1 MNAKAPNSITQS
13 DKRPLKKNVPIWKKI
28 RIFASCINTHIID
41 NRVALQLVTNT
52 FQERKRIMNTRIAF
66 IIILVGALLMGG
78 CKNQPKV
85 AETTTVL
92 EVQAI
97 QDLPQ
102 QMPAAL
108 FEGINDTLLAQL
120 LPEGKAEAAIN
131 VFYLHNGDRHIL
143 FDAGMGAERGGQLI
157 PNLEKLGVSPDDIT
171 DICITHLHADHIGG
185 LVTPEGKAAFPH
197 AVLHIAQAE
206 YDAWTTGP
214 LSSDNQ
220 QVKTMATLYEGH
232 LDLFADT
239 LALDGVHSINMPG
252 HTPGHTMYSVGKIYI
267 VGDLLHATALQVD
280 HPEFSAVF
288 DFDRDLAAKQRK
300 QFLDEA
306 REGHYLVG
314 GMHFPTPEFIQ
325 F

>member
-1 MNAKAPNSITQS
+1 
-13 DKRPLKKNVPIWKKI
+13 
-28 RIFASCINTHIID
+28 
-41 NRVALQLVTNT
+41 
-52 FQERKRIMNTRIAF
+52 MNTRIAF
-66 IIILVGALLMGG
+66 IVTLAGVLLIGG

-97 QDLPQ
+97 QDQPQ
-102 QMPAAL
+102 QMPAVL

-120 LPEGKAEAAIN
+120 LPEGKAEAGIN
-131 VFYLHNGDRHIL
+131 AFYLHNGDRHIL
-143 FDAGMGAERGGQLI
+143 FDAGMGSDKGGQLVAG
-157 PNLEKLGVSPDDIT
+157 LGKLGVAPDDIT
-171 DICITHLHADHIGG
+171 DVCITHLHFDHIGG
-185 LVTPEGKAAFPH
+185 LISPEGKAAFPQ
-197 AVLHIAQAE
+197 ATLHIAQAE
-206 YDAWTTGP
+206 YDAWMTGA

-220 QVKTMATLYEGH
+220 QVKAMAELYEGR

-239 LALDGVHSINMPG
+239 LVLDGVHSINMPG

-267 VGDLLHATALQVD
+267 VGDLLHAVALQVD

-314 GMHFPTPEFIQ
+314 GMHFPTPGFIQ